1 MIIILSFFISLGILV
16 PLPSLARGVL
26 DVVDGWVNL
35 HLDPPA
41 LLLRVPGVRDK
52 EGVDL
57 QHLLLVVLA
66 QRGDVEAGVDVQV
79 EVGR

>member
-1 MIIILSFFISLGILV
+1 MIILLSFFINLAILV